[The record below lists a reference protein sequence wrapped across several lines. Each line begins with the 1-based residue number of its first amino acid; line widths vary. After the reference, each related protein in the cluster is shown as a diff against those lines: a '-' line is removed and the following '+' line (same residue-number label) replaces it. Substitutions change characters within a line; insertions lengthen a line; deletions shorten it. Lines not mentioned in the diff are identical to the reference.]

1 MANIGGKGEQNVSRV
16 MESTKEDIKP
26 FFFSSFSSAVF
37 CFSWWVCGSSFLC
50 IEEIF
55 QKSLTYII
63 LQRQ

>member
-16 MESTKEDIKP
+16 MGSTKEDIKP
-26 FFFSSFSSAVF
+26 FFSSFSSAVF

-55 QKSLTYII
+55 QKAPTYII